1 VRSQR
6 ALIDVSALPT
16 VVFGSRATSWWGMM
30 CFMAVESLTLSVCAV
45 SYFYLRKNF
54 QAWPPE
60 GTPLPSLLLPSL
72 ALVALLASNFL
83 AIMLDRAAK
92 KENFAR
98 TKLMLVVSTLAGIA
112 LFVLRIFEFG
122 SLNTSWD
129 SNAYGSI
136 AWATMAFHGSLML
149 MDVLETGG
157 LAFIYLFG
165 KPQRKHYVHA
175 SENAIYWGFTTL
187 SWVPLYVIVFWGPRF
202 M

>member
-16 VVFGSRATSWWGMM
+16 VVFGSRATSGWGMM

-60 GTPLPSLLLPSL
+60 GTPLPSLLLPTI
-72 ALVALLASNFL
+72 ALVALLGSNAL

-98 TKLMLVVSTLAGIA
+98 TKLMLVVSTLAGLA
-112 LFVLRIFEFG
+112 LFVIRIFEFG

-136 AWATMAFHGSLML
+136 AWATLAFHGSLML

-157 LAFIYLFG
+157 LAFVYLFG

-187 SWVPLYVIVFWGPRF
+187 SWVPLYAIVFWGPRF